1 MTQDED
7 RHLIEQ
13 YSIGKIGS
21 HAVLRQLGTADFGEI
36 IRRLAKY
43 DLPFPQ
49 APMAGREKQL
59 DVLREAIRRAKPH
72 AA

>member
-1 MTQDED
+1 MTEDEE
-7 RHLIEQ
+7 RELMQQH
-13 YSIGKIGS
+13 SAGRIGS
-21 HAVLRQLGTADFGEI
+21 HDVLRRLGTTDYGEI

-49 APMAGREKQL
+49 APMAGREQQL
-59 DVLREAIRRAKPH
+59 EVLRQAIRRAKRH